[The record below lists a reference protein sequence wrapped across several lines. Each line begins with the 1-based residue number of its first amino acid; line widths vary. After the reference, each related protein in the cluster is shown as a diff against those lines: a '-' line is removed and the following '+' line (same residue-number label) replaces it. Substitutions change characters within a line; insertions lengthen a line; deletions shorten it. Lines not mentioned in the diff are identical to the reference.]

1 MEFDPR
7 ILGGVIGG
15 AVFVLVITG
24 AAVVR
29 RARARRR
36 DRIVGRVRLVGEER
50 RRDRLARTA
59 ERLAAGPTA
68 PVPPLLCDPAE
79 MLAPAAGR
87 CTCGAKPEGV
97 ERGGNLVQR
106 YHRLTCPEWTKE
118 GAEAFAK
125 VWKTRIGRYDAGV
138 TGGPA
143 LRGGKI
149 SFADPTTG
157 RRESVAFEEGDTA
170 EEIAAR
176 LSEAIQAPVNPALSE
191 DAAERFARTAEI
203 VDPPLVVLA
212 ADPPPTADP
221 FQGQGGDFGGGGAT
235 ASYDPPPA
243 PAPDPAPTCD
253 HSPSYDTSS
262 SCDSGGGYSGGGD
275 L

>member
-15 AVFVLVITG
+15 AVFVLVIAG

-106 YHRLTCPEWTKE
+106 YHRLTCPEW
-118 GAEAFAK
+118 
-125 VWKTRIGRYDAGV
+125 DASRVRPEVGLLL
-138 TGGPA
+138 T
-143 LRGGKI
+143 
-149 SFADPTTG
+149 
-157 RRESVAFEEGDTA
+157 
-170 EEIAAR
+170 
-176 LSEAIQAPVNPALSE
+176 
-191 DAAERFARTAEI
+191 
-203 VDPPLVVLA
+203 
-212 ADPPPTADP
+212 
-221 FQGQGGDFGGGGAT
+221 
-235 ASYDPPPA
+235 
-243 PAPDPAPTCD
+243 
-253 HSPSYDTSS
+253 
-262 SCDSGGGYSGGGD
+262 
-275 L
+275 